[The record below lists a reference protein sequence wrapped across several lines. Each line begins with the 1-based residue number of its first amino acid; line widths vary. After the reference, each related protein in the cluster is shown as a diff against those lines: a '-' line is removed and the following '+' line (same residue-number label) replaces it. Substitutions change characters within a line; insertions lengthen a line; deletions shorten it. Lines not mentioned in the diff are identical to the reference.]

1 MTISAS
7 EIAKLLVDCETNG
20 AAFPYV
26 CTDESRTPVQ
36 VATHGAEI
44 FVVSDLHLADGRRKD
59 GRYGGTENFF
69 CDGSFLRF
77 LRQAHANLKAP
88 NAMLI
93 INGDFIDFLRVLYR
107 PRQKEDFSEWEEL
120 LEAIGIPRPVSEL
133 RASIKFKE
141 RIYGLRTN
149 DYKSVLKLAIVVKG
163 HPDFFEALAEWLGG
177 GHHIVVVKGN
187 HDLEWYWQ
195 PVRNYFRLVLAQ
207 RLALQAGT
215 TDVKSVLEKTVLPN
229 VRFIDDSMVVDGD
242 FYVEHGHFYDKY
254 AHVVGKAVRPSGK
267 ELNIPFGSFLNRY
280 LLNRLELNLPFLDNV
295 RPTTNILPL
304 LIREHLPVALELLFR
319 HIPLMLW
326 TIPKFYLRYM
336 FSQLFWF
343 FLLVIAPVVLI
354 AWLIFGSGLD
364 LGLTTLSQPQGFL
377 HKTVLNSLTSL
388 GGMVFSYVLARFVS
402 WLNLVEPSNLTKY
415 ARKKLAEMHQDRLI
429 TFGHTHNPDQFR
441 QGEQWFFNT
450 GTWIPIVEISSAA
463 LREDKTYT
471 FLHLRPDC
479 NGRLSGALWRWNDD
493 SGRAEGAV
501 VIAPAREGAEVAKSG
516 KAQTKCL

>member
-1 MTISAS
+1 MTVNAS
-7 EIAKLLVDCETNG
+7 EIAKLLVDCETSG

-26 CTDESRTPVQ
+26 FADESRTPVQ
-36 VATHGAEI
+36 VAADGAEI
-44 FVVSDLHLADGRRKD
+44 LVVSDLHLADGQRKD
-59 GRYGGTENFF
+59 GRYSGTENFF
-69 CDGSFLRF
+69 CDGSFRRF
-77 LRQAHANLKAP
+77 LLQAHANLRAP

-93 INGDFIDFLRVLYR
+93 INGDFIDFLRVVYR
-107 PRQKEDFSEWEEL
+107 PRQEEDFSEWEEL

-133 RASIKFKE
+133 RASIKCKE
-141 RIYGLRTN
+141 RKYGLRTN

-163 HPDFFEALAEWLGG
+163 HPDFFEALAEWLRS
-177 GHHIVVVKGN
+177 GHRIVVVKGN

-215 TDVKSVLEKTVLPN
+215 TDLKSVLEKTVLPN
-229 VRFIDDSMVVDGD
+229 VRFIDDSMVVDDD
-242 FYVEHGHFYDKY
+242 FYVEHGHFYDNY
-254 AHVVGKAVRPSGK
+254 AHVVGKAVRPSGM

-280 LLNRLELNLPFLDNV
+280 LLNHLELNLPFIDNV
-295 RPTTNILPL
+295 RRTTNILPL
-304 LIREHLPVALELLFR
+304 LIREHLPIALEVLFR

-326 TIPKFYLRYM
+326 TIPKWYFRYM

-343 FLLVIAPVVLI
+343 FLLVIAPVALT
-354 AWLIFGSGLD
+354 AWLILGMFGID
-364 LGLTTLSQPQGFL
+364 LGLVLTTPSQPQSFL

-388 GGMVFSYVLARFVS
+388 GGSVFSYVLARFVS

-415 ARKKLAEMHQDRLI
+415 ARKKLAETHQDRLI

-450 GTWIPIVEISSAA
+450 GTWIPIVEISSAS

-479 NGRLSGALWRWNDD
+479 NGRLSGVLCRWNDEG
-493 SGRAEGAV
+493 GRAESAV
-501 VIAPAREGAEVAKSG
+501 VMAPARE
-516 KAQTKCL
+516 